1 MGAFALMIFITI
13 AQEAIFLW
21 LGSHVA
27 NPSLDYSNPE
37 DIFHE
42 MVPLQTIS
50 NKFAPDGSTTE
61 SIIEQ
66 FESV

>member
-1 MGAFALMIFITI
+1 MGKFALMIAITI

-21 LGSHVA
+21 LGANTA
-27 NPSLDYSNPE
+27 NPSLNYNDPE

-61 SIIEQ
+61 SIIEE
-66 FESV
+66 FEDF